1 MGSQVGLR
9 GPRGESAIQAGGHRW
24 GIKCLWA
31 LAHAARSF
39 CLTTRLSTE
48 LHSPWAPVS
57 GRCFVTGELGAL
69 GLSGVRQP
77 VIWDGFLGG
86 WIFLSF
92 SLTLPFSPVP
102 GGCPGCLQSEEASL
116 TGRRPHPE
124 ITLPRRAQG
133 PSRGCWHRHQQ

>member
-1 MGSQVGLR
+1 M
-9 GPRGESAIQAGGHRW
+9 
-24 GIKCLWA
+24 
-31 LAHAARSF
+31 SF

-57 GRCFVTGELGAL
+57 GRCFATGELGAL
-69 GLSGVRQP
+69 GLSGVGQP

-116 TGRRPHPE
+116 TGRGLILRSRFPAGPRGLHVAVGIDTNSNPRTILSFLSPVCPE
-124 ITLPRRAQG
+124 
-133 PSRGCWHRHQQ
+133 CWWRNFCYLNENPLETQH